1 MGEGERRLIE
11 ESFRTSY
18 MAAAGDGAGRVR
30 RDLAPISDV
39 ITITARLPADQF
51 GNEAA
56 SRQIRLHRARDVDDV
71 WHKIA
76 SWLREEYGA
85 KEERFQLLYR

>member
-1 MGEGERRLIE
+1 MGEGERRMIE
-11 ESFRTSY
+11 ESFRASY
-18 MAAAGDGAGRVR
+18 MAAPGDDSGRPR

-39 ITITARLPADQF
+39 ITITARLPADQV
-51 GNEAA
+51 GNEAV

-76 SWLREEYGA
+76 SWLREEYSV
-85 KEERFQLLYR
+85 KDDRFQLLYR